1 MKTAELRVKIIRKIE
16 SLDSAKLKE
25 FDGIL
30 QNFLNSS
37 IETNDWIGVSESE
50 IEGIESAIL
59 ELDAG
64 KGTPHVQIMKNSREK
79 HSHV

>member
-16 SLDSAKLKE
+16 SLDSTKLKE

-37 IETNDWIGVSESE
+37 IETEDWIGVSE
-50 IEGIESAIL
+50 
-59 ELDAG
+59 
-64 KGTPHVQIMKNSREK
+64 
-79 HSHV
+79 